1 MNHTYYMSLEL
12 FDVLFGFSFKNH
24 IAVLGTCTAEFN
36 QYFQTTKDPRTNP
49 KHLRITNVYPG
60 KITVELQTR
69 DPLKPG
75 REGNAFYKFSRLASV
90 KAPFNGLISGHRLFT
105 TT

>member
-1 MNHTYYMSLEL
+1 M
-12 FDVLFGFSFKNH
+12 
-24 IAVLGTCTAEFN
+24 
-36 QYFQTTKDPRTNP
+36 YFCLTRSIEDPRTNP

-69 DPLKPG
+69 DTLKSG

-90 KAPFNGLISGHRLFT
+90 RAPFNGLISGHRLFT